1 MSRKRP
7 QRFARSPIRSER
19 DRALALLSIL
29 AVMLAAYAYV
39 ASRQD
44 IVDRIDAN
52 VVAAITSFVSIGVA
66 VLVTTFSFVFVALS
80 LVSAQFSP
88 RVVRHFWHADRFRFI
103 FLWSSIAVF
112 AFCFFIQFFSVPRL
126 HLLGLVL
133 GSYQIFVLFPVFLG
147 YLADNMNAA
156 SITKSISDRTVAEI
170 AESYELLPDSYC
182 EAREDGIVVSRSSGF
197 FEVLNVE
204 KIVTV
209 FSGLK
214 AKNPELRLEIVN
226 YVGSFIEVGSCVARF
241 HPRMPITEKTA
252 NDIANCFSLN
262 KFRSYT
268 DDVEYGIRQLVDIAI
283 KAISPAINDPTTCV
297 NCIHQ
302 LGVIIKEIT
311 VREDHSRVH
320 KRLSEI
326 GIDIKEPRY
335 EQFLDDAFDQIYH
348 FGRRDHIIVH
358 TIVGVLAEIVSAAPT
373 IERAETVVAEV
384 ADLELSSLL
393 DQSEP
398 SQFALREFR
407 NYARKGLIRFY
418 GTAAQRFEIL
428 GDQKRA
434 VELLT
439 LRDQYESS
447 IEAVER

>member
-1 MSRKRP
+1 MARNRP
-7 QRFARSPIRSER
+7 QRFARRPIRRER
-19 DRALALLSIL
+19 DRAFALLAVL
-29 AVMLAAYAYV
+29 AVLLTMYAYV

-44 IVDRIDAN
+44 IVDRIDAT

-147 YLADNMNAA
+147 YLADNVNAA

-170 AESYELLPDSYC
+170 VASYEPRPDSYC
-182 EAREDGIVVSRSSGF
+182 EARENGVVVSRESGF
-197 FEVLNVE
+197 FETLHVE
-204 KIVTV
+204 KLIRIYTDIKREHPNVRLCVT
-209 FSGLK
+209 
-214 AKNPELRLEIVN
+214 N
-226 YVGSFIEVGSCVARF
+226 YVGSFVEVGSMVAKF
-241 HPRMPITEKTA
+241 EPAVPISEQTA
-252 NDIANCFSLN
+252 NDIASCFSLS

-268 DDVEYGIRQLVDIAI
+268 DDVEYGIRQLVDIGI

-302 LGVIIKEIT
+302 LGVIVKEIT
-311 VREDHSRVH
+311 VRDDHSRLY
-320 KRLSEI
+320 KRLEAI
-326 GIDIKEPRY
+326 GIDSKEPSY

-348 FGRRDHIIVH
+348 FGRRDHVIVH
-358 TIVGVLAEIVSAAPT
+358 TLVGALTEIVSAAPT
-373 IERAETVVAEV
+373 LSRAEAVVREVAEM
-384 ADLELSSLL
+384 ELSSLL
-393 DQSEP
+393 DHNAE

-407 NYARKGLIRFY
+407 NYARKGLVRFY
-418 GTAAQRFEIL
+418 ATAAERFEIL
-428 GDQKRA
+428 GDPARA
-434 VELLT
+434 GQLAT
-439 LRDQYESS
+439 LGSEYRTS
-447 IEAVER
+447 IEPVG